1 MTEKFEIKNRWTGK
15 VQFTAEI
22 DCAPHAPKSWKLR
35 LAVLWGIKNGSN
47 LSGANLIDA
56 DLTRANLS
64 GCDLSYCDLGGSDL
78 RGANLRGADLSRSN
92 LSGCALSGSDIR
104 GSKFDFEVATP
115 DRAAPRIAAVAKAAL
130 ANEDA
135 LNMRVWHSC
144 ETTHCIAGWA
154 IHLAGEQGKALEGEF
169 GSYIAGLSLLGAE
182 AASHFYDSKA
192 DATAWLR
199 GELEA
204 EV

>member
-22 DCAPHAPKSWKLR
+22 ECAPDAPLSWKLR
-35 LAVLWGIKNGSN
+35 LAVLWGIKNGS
-47 LSGANLIDA
+47 
-56 DLTRANLS
+56 DLRWS
-64 GCDLSYCDLGGSDL
+64 DLSGSDL
-78 RGANLRGADLSRSN
+78 RDCDLRGSDLRWSDLR
-92 LSGCALSGSDIR
+92 GSDRR
-104 GSKFDFEVATP
+104 GAKIDFEIATP
-115 DRAAPRIAAVAKAAL
+115 DQAAPRIAEVAKAAIADESAL
-130 ANEDA
+130 AMDT
-135 LNMRVWHSC
+135 WHTC

-154 IHLAGEQGKALEGEF
+154 IHLAGEQGKALEEKF
-169 GSYIAGLSLLGAE
+169 GPHIAGLSLLGTE

-199 GELEA
+199 GKLEA

>member
-22 DCAPHAPKSWKLR
+22 ECAPDAPLSWKLR
-35 LAVLWGIKNGSN
+35 LAVLWGIKNGS
-47 LSGANLIDA
+47 
-56 DLTRANLS
+56 DLRWS
-64 GCDLSYCDLGGSDL
+64 DLSGSDL
-78 RGANLRGADLSRSN
+78 RDCDLRGSDLRWSD
-92 LSGCALSGSDIR
+92 LSGSDLRDCDLR
-104 GSKFDFEVATP
+104 GSDLRWSDLRGSDRRGAKIDFEIATP
-115 DRAAPRIAAVAKAAL
+115 DQAAPRIAEVAKAAIADESAL
-130 ANEDA
+130 AMDT
-135 LNMRVWHSC
+135 WHTC

-154 IHLAGEQGKALEGEF
+154 IHLAGEQGKALEEKF
-169 GSYIAGLSLLGAE
+169 GPHIAGLSLLGTE

-199 GELEA
+199 GKLEA